1 MENIDE
7 TRVLGILNDMLQK
20 DPSAMLAL
28 LSMTYPGDA
37 KLLEDY
43 DVKISKKG
51 YLEVGVLTLVNKI
64 IENSGKRVQLEYSID
79 NICQLVPHKF
89 ILIDRK

>member
-1 MENIDE
+1 MENFDE
-7 TRVLGILNDMLQK
+7 NQVLNVLNDMLKK

-37 KLLEDY
+37 KLIEDY

-51 YLEVGVLTLVNKI
+51 YLEVGVLTIVNKI

-79 NICQLVPHKF
+79 NICQLIPREF
-89 ILIDRK
+89 ILVDKK